1 MWKNRLTAWLRP
13 VFTLFALAG
22 MLSLAACGGGNG
34 APNNPYT
41 TGGGPL
47 AVLPAA
53 PTIYSGVPS
62 TLTITG
68 GRAPFSAFSS
78 DSSVLPVTQ
87 SPSTTLPLLASTV
100 TADTTVTLTIRDASG
115 STLDVAVLVKPS
127 LLLPTSI
134 TITGNPVCGG
144 SGSDLCSGQDGTA
157 SVQII
162 GPANLVAGRQIR
174 FDVVLGTF
182 SLIGA
187 NSTIPAQTLTV
198 VSDQNGFAAVT
209 IRVPANALTQFATI
223 RATDVASG
231 STVIGQFTIAQFV
244 DGSGVLSIIPT
255 GTTTFTGPD
264 SAHCASSGVAA
275 FYIFG
280 GTPPYTVR
288 TNFPSAVV
296 ITGSPVAV
304 SGGAFSITPTGGCFT
319 GLTFAITDAAGR
331 TLLTPPTVDN
341 VLGTGAP
348 PPADIVITPA
358 VFPATG
364 TVACTA
370 NSNIVQ
376 LLATGGTG
384 TYQVAAVGGTG
395 GPLNVPATS
404 TGSIPVSVGP
414 TDAHGDWSINVS
426 SGSAP
431 VKTAIVHCS

>member
-22 MLSLAACGGGNG
+22 VLSLAACGGGNG

-115 STLDVAVLVKPS
+115 STISVAVLVKPS

-144 SGSDLCSGQDGTA
+144 SGADLCSGQDGTA

-198 VSDQNGFAAVT
+198 GSDQNGFATVT

-231 STVIGQFTIAQFV
+231 STVIGQFTIA
-244 DGSGVLSIIPT
+244 SGELSIIPT

-288 TNFPSAVV
+288 GATFPSAVV
-296 ITGSPVAV
+296 ITGSPVLV
-304 SGGAFSITPTGGCFT
+304 SGGSFSITPTGTCFA
-319 GLTFAITDAAGR
+319 GLELAITDAAGNNPP
-331 TLLTPPTVDN
+331 TPPTVDN
-341 VLGTGAP
+341 VLGTGEP
-348 PPADIVITPA
+348 PPAPLNVTPSE
-358 VFPATG
+358 FPTSG

-376 LLATGGTG
+376 FLATGGTG

-404 TGSIPVSVGP
+404 TGAIPVSVGS
-414 TDAHGDWSINVS
+414 TDAHGDWKINVS
-426 SGSAP
+426 SGSLLT
-431 VKTAIVHCS
+431 TATVHCS